1 MNHRAVRTPNR
12 STAALAWLRVGGP
25 NADRRERYLR
35 GVTNPDDATYR
46 LDDLDALAR
55 RHGVLPV
62 FRLRD
67 EDGEDL
73 EGAFL
78 RIHREEASGDGL
90 LVLEIGALDG
100 SWTDHFL
107 VGAQTFDS
115 AASGLAEPCPS
126 D

>member
-1 MNHRAVRTPNR
+1 MPHRLTLRARR
-12 STAALAWLRVGGP
+12 WFRVGGRIT
-25 NADRRERYLR
+25 DRRERYLR

-62 FRLRD
+62 FRLTD

-73 EGAFL
+73 EGGFL
-78 RIHREEASGDGL
+78 RIHHVEASGDGL

-100 SWTDHFL
+100 SWTDQFL

-115 AASGLAEPCPS
+115 AASGLAGRCPS

>member
-1 MNHRAVRTPNR
+1 M
-12 STAALAWLRVGGP
+12 
-25 NADRRERYLR
+25 
-35 GVTNPDDATYR
+35 TNPDDASYR
-46 LDDLDALAR
+46 LDDLDALAH

-62 FRLRD
+62 FRFTG
-67 EDGEDL
+67 EHGEDL
-73 EGAFL
+73 EGGFL
-78 RIHREEASGDGL
+78 RIHRDEVSGEGL

-115 AASGLAEPCPS
+115 AASGPTEPLPADDWRCPS

>member
-1 MNHRAVRTPNR
+1 
-12 STAALAWLRVGGP
+12 
-25 NADRRERYLR
+25 
-35 GVTNPDDATYR
+35 VTNPDDATYR

-62 FRLRD
+62 FRFTD
-67 EDGEDL
+67 EDGEEL

-78 RIHREEASGDGL
+78 RIHREELGEGL

-115 AASGLAEPCPS
+115 AASGLAEPYPS

>member
-1 MNHRAVRTPNR
+1 VI
-12 STAALAWLRVGGP
+12 
-25 NADRRERYLR
+25 
-35 GVTNPDDATYR
+35 NPDDATYR

-55 RHGVLPV
+55 RHGVVPA
-62 FRLRD
+62 FRYAD

-78 RIHREEASGDGL
+78 RIHREELGEGL

-100 SWTDHFL
+100 SWTDQFL
-107 VGAQTFDS
+107 VSARTFDS
-115 AASGLAEPCPS
+115 AASGLAERYPS

>member
-1 MNHRAVRTPNR
+1 
-12 STAALAWLRVGGP
+12 
-25 NADRRERYLR
+25 
-35 GVTNPDDATYR
+35 VTNPDDATYR

-62 FRLRD
+62 FRLTD

-73 EGAFL
+73 EGGFL

-107 VGAQTFDS
+107 VGAKTFDA
-115 AASGLAEPCPS
+115 AASGLAEPLPADDWRCPS

>member
-1 MNHRAVRTPNR
+1 MAIDRPRCP
-12 STAALAWLRVGGP
+12 WLRLGGP
-25 NADRRERYLR
+25 NADRRGRYLR
-35 GVTNPDDATYR
+35 AVTNPDDATYR

-55 RHGVLPV
+55 RHGVLPA
-62 FRLRD
+62 FRLTD
-67 EDGEDL
+67 EEGEGI
-73 EGAFL
+73 EGGFL
-78 RIHREEASGDGL
+78 RIHREESGSGL

-115 AASGLAEPCPS
+115 AASGLAERCPS